1 MLSPAQILERLAQR
15 LDLLKGGRDADPR
28 QQTLRATIEW
38 SFDLL
43 AQEEQQLFARL
54 SVFAGGCTLGA
65 AEEVCE
71 ASLDTLQSLVDK
83 SLVRHTA
90 ERYWMLE
97 TIREYASERFEVL
110 GEADETRWRHAF
122 DYLALA
128 EEADPYL
135 REVALRGGHHQLGW
149 LDRLEAEHDNLR
161 AVLDRLAAAGEAELV
176 LRMAGALVE
185 FWFEN
190 AHFVELRTRLPAALE
205 ADSQPTAPRAKAL
218 LGASDTLSVSK
229 DLAGA
234 MQCADEAL
242 AIYRALDDPRAAP
255 IPYSGSVRFR
265 RSRVTTRAHCRS
277 SMKHMNC
284 SSRSATKTRS

>member
-1 MLSPAQILERLAQR
+1 MPPSASRSSARPTRR
-15 LDLLKGGRDADPR
+15 VGV
-28 QQTLRATIEW
+28 TLR
-38 SFDLL
+38 
-43 AQEEQQLFARL
+43 
-54 SVFAGGCTLGA
+54 
-65 AEEVCE
+65 
-71 ASLDTLQSLVDK
+71 
-83 SLVRHTA
+83 
-90 ERYWMLE
+90 
-97 TIREYASERFEVL
+97 
-110 GEADETRWRHAF
+110 
-122 DYLALA
+122 YLALA

-205 ADSQPTAPRAKAL
+205 ADSQPTAPRAKASR
-218 LGASDTLSVSK
+218 GQRHVVGQQ

-255 IPYSGSVRFR
+255 IPYSRLGSFD
-265 RSRVTTRAHCRS
+265 RAG
-277 SMKHMNC
+277 
-284 SSRSATKTRS
+284 